1 MILNLNNIAIDLTP
15 ILPGGENGGAKI
27 FVLELIKQL
36 ALLAPK
42 TSFILLTQQA
52 SHAELAA
59 LDANNIKRV
68 QVLGNQELRSAKN
81 KIRQYV
87 EKLFFIFPRRIQ
99 VRLNGLISALDS
111 RIKNVGHSSLL
122 HDLKVDLLFCPFTAP
137 TYSEAGIPTVATIY
151 DLQYKTYPEFFSPL
165 DVAHRDRV
173 FLEACKRGTMLS
185 AISNYSRT
193 KVINYG
199 KLDPK
204 KIRTIYLRMAQR
216 ISITSGLSDSVLKNF
231 GLNAR
236 KYFIY
241 PANFWKHKNHE
252 ILLTAFGMAAR
263 QGLPS
268 DIKLL
273 CTGAPGERSIFLS
286 KAVKEMNLEGRIIF
300 PGFVLTEELSALLSN
315 SLGMIFPSLYE
326 GFGLPVME
334 AMAAGV
340 PVACSNLTSLPEVAA
355 NAAILFDPRVPSQIA
370 QAMIELEGSECIR
383 NSLIK
388 LGKNRASLFS
398 DSKKMAREYWS
409 LFNDAINNYEGQNQL
424 TGVYVDGWASKLL
437 TLELSAPSNS
447 VLKLELD
454 APEWLPQESVI
465 VQFIE
470 SGKPVGKPEKL
481 ERGKTLIISKDIN
494 KNSRLCQFRIEPS
507 FIPLKNNMGE
517 DTRELTVLVKGC
529 SLVQNESGN
538 EVILFPEEQLQ

>member
-1 MILNLNNIAIDLTP
+1 MKSNLNNIAIDLTP

-27 FVLELIKQL
+27 FVLELINQL

-59 LDANNIKRV
+59 LDTHNIKRV
-68 QVLGNQELRSAKN
+68 QVLGNQELRLVTN
-81 KIRQYV
+81 KIRKYV
-87 EKLFFIFPRRIQ
+87 VRLFYIFPHRIQ
-99 VRLNGLISALDS
+99 TRLNRLISAIDS

-122 HDLKVDLLFCPFTAP
+122 HNLKVDLLFCPFTAP
-137 TYSEAGIPTVATIY
+137 TYSEAGIPTVLTIY

-185 AISNYSRT
+185 AISNYSRE
-193 KVINYG
+193 KAIDYG

-204 KIRTIYLRMAQR
+204 KIRTIYLRMAKR
-216 ISITSGLSDSVLKNF
+216 MSNASDSVLRRF
-231 GLNAR
+231 GLAPG
-236 KYFIY
+236 KYFIF
-241 PANFWKHKNHE
+241 PANFWRHKNHE
-252 ILLTAFGMAAR
+252 ILLTAFGIACK
-263 QGLPS
+263 QGLAS
-268 DIKLL
+268 DIKLI
-273 CTGAPGERSIFLS
+273 CTGASDARSIFLS
-286 KAVKEMNLEGRIIF
+286 NAVKAMNLEERIIF
-300 PGFVLTEELSALLSN
+300 PGFVSTEELSALLSN

-340 PVACSNLTSLPEVAA
+340 PVACSNLTSLPEIAG

-370 QAMIELEGSECIR
+370 QAMIELEGSEHLR
-383 NSLIK
+383 SSLIK
-388 LGKNRASLFS
+388 LGQNRASLFS
-398 DSKKMAREYWS
+398 DSKKMAKEYWS
-409 LFNDAINNYEGQNQL
+409 LFNDAVNNYEGQNQL
-424 TGVYVDGWASKLL
+424 TGVYADGWATKLL
-437 TLELSAPSNS
+437 TLELFASSIS

-454 APEWLPQESVI
+454 APEWLPQESVA

-470 SGKPVGKPEKL
+470 SGKPLGEPEKL

-507 FIPLKNNMGE
+507 FIPVKNNMGE
-517 DTRELTVLVKGC
+517 DARELTVLVKGC
-529 SLVQNESGN
+529 SLVENESSN
-538 EVILFPEEQLQ
+538 EVILFPEEHFS

>member
-1 MILNLNNIAIDLTP
+1 MKLNLDNIAIDLTP

-59 LDANNIKRV
+59 LDTHNIKRV
-68 QVLGNQELRSAKN
+68 QVLGNQELRSVQN
-81 KIRQYV
+81 KIRKYV
-87 EKLFFIFPRRIQ
+87 ERLFFIFPHRIQ
-99 VRLNGLISALDS
+99 THLNRLISAIDS

-122 HDLKVDLLFCPFTAP
+122 HNLKVDLLFCPFTAP
-137 TYSEAGIPTVATIY
+137 TYSEAGIPTVVTIY

-173 FLEACKRGTMLS
+173 FLEACKRGTMLT
-185 AISNYSRT
+185 AISNYSRE
-193 KVINYG
+193 KAINYG
-199 KLDPK
+199 KLDLK

-216 ISITSGLSDSVLKNF
+216 ISNVPGLDVSVLQCL
-231 GLNAR
+231 GLAQG

-252 ILLTAFGMAAR
+252 ILLTAFGMAAK

-268 DIKLL
+268 DIKLI

-286 KAVKEMNLEGRIIF
+286 NVVKEMNLEGRIIF
-300 PGFVLTEELSALLSN
+300 PGFVSTEELSALLRN

-326 GFGLPVME
+326 GFGLPVIE
-334 AMAAGV
+334 AMTVGV
-340 PVACSNLTSLPEVAA
+340 PVACSNLTSLPEIAS
-355 NAAILFDPRVPSQIA
+355 NAAILFDPRIPSQISK
-370 QAMIELEGSECIR
+370 AMIELEGSEDLR
-383 NSLIK
+383 SSLIK
-388 LGKNRASLFS
+388 LGHNRASLFS
-398 DSKKMAREYWS
+398 DSKKMAEEYWS
-409 LFNDAINNYEGQNQL
+409 LFDDALNNYEGRNQL
-424 TGVYVDGWASKLL
+424 TGVYVDGWATKLL
-437 TLELSAPSNS
+437 TLELAASSSS

-454 APEWLPQESVI
+454 APEWLPQESVAI
-465 VQFIE
+465 QFIE
-470 SGKPVGKPEKL
+470 SGKTLGEPEKL

-494 KNSRLCQFRIEPS
+494 KNSRLFQFRIGPS
-507 FIPLKNNMGE
+507 FMPVKNNMGE
-517 DTRELTVLVKGC
+517 DARELTVLVKGC
-529 SLVQNESGN
+529 SLVQNKSGN
-538 EVILFPEEQLQ
+538 EVILFPEGRPS